1 MSTIRLLTDAAYG
14 THFADQ
20 TALVAVPLIAALVF
34 DASPAVIG
42 ALAACQSMAHLL
54 GSLPFGVLVD
64 QKQLRKLAIASAL
77 IATLG
82 FSGASLSILWGT
94 IIGFGLTVTAAGFGA
109 VLFVLTA
116 LSILPKSVPPEGLAK
131 ANSAIE
137 IPRALCSFIVPLGVG
152 LAISTLPAWTFF
164 ATASL
169 AALLALS
176 FTLRL
181 PTFEVTPVARQPIA
195 KRIWDGG
202 RYVVGHALLL
212 PISICAVFWNLA
224 FAALLVVLVPA
235 LTTLFFFDP
244 GAFGIALSA
253 FGLAAIAGTWLI
265 GRLANRIAPAVILLF
280 GPGSTA
286 LAAFGLL
293 MIGPET
299 PVFALYLCIF
309 IMGFGPAM
317 WLITQNSVRQLV
329 TPPALLGRVNAVIQ
343 TAIYGIRP
351 LGALLGG
358 FITSFAGP
366 WNGLL
371 FVAIAF
377 GLSFA
382 TALFSPLR
390 SVRAYEVLRPEPS

>member
-1 MSTIRLLTDAAYG
+1 M
-14 THFADQ
+14 
-20 TALVAVPLIAALVF
+20 
-34 DASPAVIG
+34 
-42 ALAACQSMAHLL
+42 
-54 GSLPFGVLVD
+54 
-64 QKQLRKLAIASAL
+64 
-77 IATLG
+77 
-82 FSGASLSILWGT
+82 
-94 IIGFGLTVTAAGFGA
+94 
-109 VLFVLTA
+109 
-116 LSILPKSVPPEGLAK
+116 
-131 ANSAIE
+131 
-137 IPRALCSFIVPLGVG
+137 
-152 LAISTLPAWTFF
+152 
-164 ATASL
+164 
-169 AALLALS
+169 
-176 FTLRL
+176 
-181 PTFEVTPVARQPIA
+181 
-195 KRIWDGG
+195 
-202 RYVVGHALLL
+202 
-212 PISICAVFWNLA
+212 
-224 FAALLVVLVPA
+224 VLVPA

-329 TPPALLGRVNAVIQ
+329 TPPSLLGRVNAVIQ

-377 GLSFA
+377 VLSFA
-382 TALFSPLR
+382 AALFSPLR
-390 SVRAYEVLRPEPS
+390 SVRAYNVLRPEPS